1 MCNHKNLIL
10 EDNGT
15 STCVDCSIHFEKKLY
30 VDKFVDKF
38 VVQSPQKSS
47 TWTVLEQDYGIVDVS
62 VLKIAE
68 KIFILTTKTKTVKG
82 TNRKSILCASLY
94 YAYYYLKRPTSFK
107 NLLEKFN
114 LTRIHGAKGI
124 RLCQIAMQENTGVF
138 EKMYPMRSQCDNE
151 VSSVVSPPHE
161 SSVVSPPHESSVV
174 SPPHESSV
182 VRSLRDLA
190 PVALPV
196 ARRATGAQPQRGWV
210 RATGSAFISTHKEK
224 LEELILKYGISIKY
238 YDEIEQVIV
247 RMHSIR
253 GKPLTDNINT
263 LWISA
268 IFFWLSLKNPF
279 IKEEDFLSIN
289 TSINTEAKN
298 RISLTK
304 LKTDLSCIKK
314 NLRAELQESGR

>member
-30 VDKFVDKF
+30 VDKFV
-38 VVQSPQKSS
+38 VTQYTQSPQKSS

-138 EKMYPMRSQCDNE
+138 EKMYPMRSQTMGLVCDNDSTSDGPH
-151 VSSVVSPPHE
+151 SSVVSPREPDP
-161 SSVVSPPHESSVV
+161 SSGHS
-174 SPPHESSV
+174 
-182 VRSLRDLA
+182 
-190 PVALPV
+190 
-196 ARRATGAQPQRGWV
+196 
-210 RATGSAFISTHKEK
+210 FISTHKEK
-224 LEELILKYGISIKY
+224 LQELIFKYGISIKY

-247 RMHSIR
+247 RIHSIR

-279 IKEEDFLSIN
+279 IREEDFL
-289 TSINTEAKN
+289 SINTEAKN

-314 NLRAELQESGR
+314 NLRAE

>member
-1 MCNHKNLIL
+1 
-10 EDNGT
+10 
-15 STCVDCSIHFEKKLY
+15 
-30 VDKFVDKF
+30 
-38 VVQSPQKSS
+38 
-47 TWTVLEQDYGIVDVS
+47 VLEQDYGIVDVS

-138 EKMYPMRSQCDNE
+138 EKMYPRTQISREPDP
-151 VSSVVSPPHE
+151 SSGHS
-161 SSVVSPPHESSVV
+161 
-174 SPPHESSV
+174 
-182 VRSLRDLA
+182 
-190 PVALPV
+190 
-196 ARRATGAQPQRGWV
+196 
-210 RATGSAFISTHKEK
+210 FISTHKEK
-224 LEELILKYGISIKY
+224 LQELIVKYGISIKY

-247 RMHSIR
+247 RIHSIR

-289 TSINTEAKN
+289 TEAKN

-314 NLRAELQESGR
+314 NLRAEQTQNGSRSQR

>member
-30 VDKFVDKF
+30 VDKFV
-38 VVQSPQKSS
+38 VTQCTQGPQKSS
-47 TWTVLEQDYGIVDVS
+47 TWIVLEQDYGIVDVS

-138 EKMYPMRSQCDNE
+138 EKMYPMRSQTMGLVCDNDSASDGRTQRP
-151 VSSVVSPPHE
+151 SSMVSPPQMGE
-161 SSVVSPPHESSVV
+161 LRWQSREPDPSSGHS
-174 SPPHESSV
+174 
-182 VRSLRDLA
+182 
-190 PVALPV
+190 
-196 ARRATGAQPQRGWV
+196 
-210 RATGSAFISTHKEK
+210 FISTHKEK
-224 LEELILKYGISIKY
+224 LQELIFKYGISIKY

-247 RMHSIR
+247 RIHSIR
-253 GKPLTDNINT
+253 GKQLTDNINT

-289 TSINTEAKN
+289 TEAKN

-314 NLRAELQESGR
+314 NLRAEQTP

>member
-30 VDKFVDKF
+30 VDKF

-151 VSSVVSPPHE
+151 VSPHESSVV

-174 SPPHESSV
+174 SPSHEPEFGGFAV
-182 VRSLRDLA
+182 GFGQRVRAMGRTQTRSLRDLA
-190 PVALPV
+190 P
-196 ARRATGAQPQRGWV
+196 GWV
-210 RATGSAFISTHKEK
+210 RVTGSAFISTHKEK

-289 TSINTEAKN
+289 TEEKN

>member
-30 VDKFVDKF
+30 VDKFV
-38 VVQSPQKSS
+38 VTQCTQSSQKSS
-47 TWTVLEQDYGIVDVS
+47 AWIVLEQDYGIVDVS

-138 EKMYPMRSQCDNE
+138 EKIVFATSGARSVASDNG
-151 VSSVVSPPHE
+151 
-161 SSVVSPPHESSVV
+161 
-174 SPPHESSV
+174 
-182 VRSLRDLA
+182 R
-190 PVALPV
+190 
-196 ARRATGAQPQRGWV
+196 Q
-210 RATGSAFISTHKEK
+210 TGSDNGYSFISTHKEK
-224 LEELILKYGISIKY
+224 LQELIFKYGISIKY

-247 RMHSIR
+247 RIHSIR

-279 IKEEDFLSIN
+279 IREEDFL
-289 TSINTEAKN
+289 SINTEAKN

-314 NLRAELQESGR
+314 NLRAE

>member
-30 VDKFVDKF
+30 VDKF

-138 EKMYPMRSQCDNE
+138 EKMYPMRSQTVGLVCDNDGRTLRP
-151 VSSVVSPPHE
+151 SSVVSPHE
-161 SSVVSPPHESSVV
+161 SSVVSV
-174 SPPHESSV
+174 
-182 VRSLRDLA
+182 
-190 PVALPV
+190 
-196 ARRATGAQPQRGWV
+196 GFGQRV
-210 RATGSAFISTHKEK
+210 RAMGRAQSAFISTHKEK

-289 TSINTEAKN
+289 TEAKN

>member
-30 VDKFVDKF
+30 VDKFV
-38 VVQSPQKSS
+38 VTQSPQKSS
-47 TWTVLEQDYGIVDVS
+47 TWIVLEQDYGIVDVS

-138 EKMYPMRSQCDNE
+138 ARDNDC
-151 VSSVVSPPHE
+151 E
-161 SSVVSPPHESSVV
+161 S
-174 SPPHESSV
+174 
-182 VRSLRDLA
+182 R
-190 PVALPV
+190 
-196 ARRATGAQPQRGWV
+196 
-210 RATGSAFISTHKEK
+210 AFISTHKEK
-224 LEELILKYGISIKY
+224 LQELIFKYGISIKY

-247 RMHSIR
+247 RIHSIR

-279 IKEEDFLSIN
+279 ITEEDFLSIN
-289 TSINTEAKN
+289 TEA
-298 RISLTK
+298 ISLTK
-304 LKTDLSCIKK
+304 LKTDLSCIKATLGIQK
-314 NLRAELQESGR
+314 

>member
-1 MCNHKNLIL
+1 MILKKGLNKQIKMCNHKNLIL

-30 VDKFVDKF
+30 VDKFV
-38 VVQSPQKSS
+38 VTQSPQKSS
-47 TWTVLEQDYGIVDVS
+47 TWIVLEQDYGIVDVS

-138 EKMYPMRSQCDNE
+138 FATSLLNPASRDERPLPGGVGRQIPKGSGCDKTSDGRTQMGE
-151 VSSVVSPPHE
+151 P
-161 SSVVSPPHESSVV
+161 
-174 SPPHESSV
+174 
-182 VRSLRDLA
+182 D
-190 PVALPV
+190 
-196 ARRATGAQPQRGWV
+196 
-210 RATGSAFISTHKEK
+210 HKEK
-224 LEELILKYGISIKY
+224 LQELIFKYGISIKY

-247 RMHSIR
+247 RIHSIR

-279 IKEEDFLSIN
+279 IREEDFL
-289 TSINTEAKN
+289 SINTEAKN
-298 RISLTK
+298 RISQQILAV
-304 LKTDLSCIKK
+304 
-314 NLRAELQESGR
+314 LRKIYEQNDSGQK

>member
-30 VDKFVDKF
+30 VDKFV
-38 VVQSPQKSS
+38 VTQCTQSPQKSS

-138 EKMYPMRSQCDNE
+138 EKMYPMRSQTMGLVCDNDSTSDGSH
-151 VSSVVSPPHE
+151 SSVVSPREPDP
-161 SSVVSPPHESSVV
+161 SSGHS
-174 SPPHESSV
+174 
-182 VRSLRDLA
+182 
-190 PVALPV
+190 
-196 ARRATGAQPQRGWV
+196 
-210 RATGSAFISTHKEK
+210 FISTHKEK
-224 LEELILKYGISIKY
+224 LQELIFKYGISIKY

-247 RMHSIR
+247 RIHSIR

-279 IKEEDFLSIN
+279 IREEDFL
-289 TSINTEAKN
+289 SINTEAKN

-314 NLRAELQESGR
+314 NLRAE

>member
-1 MCNHKNLIL
+1 MCNHKCNHKNLIL

-161 SSVVSPPHESSVV
+161 S
-174 SPPHESSV
+174 
-182 VRSLRDLA
+182 
-190 PVALPV
+190 V

-289 TSINTEAKN
+289 TEAKN

>member
-30 VDKFVDKF
+30 VDKFV
-38 VVQSPQKSS
+38 VTQCTQSPQKSS
-47 TWTVLEQDYGIVDVS
+47 TWIVLEQDYGIVDVS

-138 EKMYPMRSQCDNE
+138 EPSGNGYSTQMGELKWQSRKPDPS
-151 VSSVVSPPHE
+151 
-161 SSVVSPPHESSVV
+161 
-174 SPPHESSV
+174 
-182 VRSLRDLA
+182 
-190 PVALPV
+190 
-196 ARRATGAQPQRGWV
+196 
-210 RATGSAFISTHKEK
+210 FISTHKEK
-224 LEELILKYGISIKY
+224 LQELIFKYGISIKY

-247 RMHSIR
+247 RIHSIR

-279 IKEEDFLSIN
+279 IREEDFL
-289 TSINTEAKN
+289 SINTEAKN

-314 NLRAELQESGR
+314 NLRAE

>member
-138 EKMYPMRSQCDNE
+138 EKMYPMRSGLVCDNDSTLRP
-151 VSSVVSPPHE
+151 SSVVSPHE
-161 SSVVSPPHESSVV
+161 SSVVSPPHES
-174 SPPHESSV
+174 PHESSV
-182 VRSLRDLA
+182 VSQPEFGGFAVGFGQR
-190 PVALPV
+190 V
-196 ARRATGAQPQRGWV
+196 RAMG

-289 TSINTEAKN
+289 TEAKN

>member
-30 VDKFVDKF
+30 VDKFV
-38 VVQSPQKSS
+38 VTQCTQSPQKSS
-47 TWTVLEQDYGIVDVS
+47 TWIVLEQDYGIVDVS

-138 EKMYPMRSQCDNE
+138 EKMYPMCRFATSGAATSGARSSGCDNDSTSDGRTQMGE
-151 VSSVVSPPHE
+151 LRWQSREPDPSSGHS
-161 SSVVSPPHESSVV
+161 
-174 SPPHESSV
+174 
-182 VRSLRDLA
+182 
-190 PVALPV
+190 
-196 ARRATGAQPQRGWV
+196 
-210 RATGSAFISTHKEK
+210 FISTHKEK
-224 LEELILKYGISIKY
+224 LQELIFKYGISIKY

-247 RMHSIR
+247 RIHSIR

-289 TSINTEAKN
+289 TEAKN

-304 LKTDLSCIKK
+304 LKTDLNCIKK
-314 NLRAELQESGR
+314 NLRAEQTQNGSRSQGADSATLGTDSSQHCLISFV